1 MPDGPPNKAGA
12 AAAGPAAAFS
22 VAGEEAALMWRPRPS
37 REAAHRVQLDE
48 AFAREERAGL
58 RFAFLLRL
66 TALLAIAAW
75 LLYSVP
81 APRVHYY
88 LGLLVL
94 FTALGAAPYLLHRA
108 GRRGAVA
115 VGLVVL
121 LDAALLVY
129 ALLAPNPLAEELWPR
144 QITLRFH
151 NFLYFFVFLAAI
163 ALSYSPGLVLWGG
176 IAGVAMWSIGV
187 YMIWSRPDTVTASG
201 HGLTDP
207 EGFLS
212 PYFVNVVEWQN
223 EAVLLLIVAL
233 LLAAAV
239 WRSRR
244 LVLRQVAAE
253 SARSNLARYFSP
265 NLVDRLAI
273 ADRPF
278 DDPRSQNAAVLFV
291 DIVDFTATAEEME
304 PERVI
309 ALLRSFHRRMCR
321 VIFDHGGTL
330 DKYIGDAV
338 MATFGTPQPGP
349 GDASAALRC
358 AIAMLREIGRWNA
371 KRMER
376 GAAPIRVGI
385 GIHYGPVVAGNI
397 GDERRLE
404 YTVIGDVV
412 NVASRLERLTRE
424 VGTPL
429 LVSGELIEAVRS
441 ESGRFEPSLG
451 DDLVAGFAEDGCSEV
466 RGRRSPVSIWVYRP
480 PEQTASPR
488 LR

>member
-1 MPDGPPNKAGA
+1 MPDGPPNRSGA
-12 AAAGPAAAFS
+12 AAARAAAAVS
-22 VAGEEAALMWRPRPS
+22 VPAGRKALLMWRPRSGPD
-37 REAAHRVQLDE
+37 AAHRVQLDE

-66 TALLAIAAW
+66 AALLAIAAW
-75 LLYSVP
+75 LLYIVP
-81 APRVHYY
+81 APRVYYY
-88 LGLLVL
+88 LGLLIL
-94 FTALGAAPYLLHRA
+94 FAALGAAPYLLHRA
-108 GRRGAVA
+108 GRRGAA
-115 VGLVVL
+115 IVGLIVL

-129 ALLAPNPLAEELWPR
+129 ALLAPNPLSEEMWPR

-151 NFLYFFVFLAAI
+151 NFLYLFVFLAGI

-176 IAGVAMWSIGV
+176 VAGVAMWSVGV

-223 EAVLLLIVAL
+223 EVVLLLIVAL

-278 DDPRSQNAAVLFV
+278 DDPRSQNVAVLFV
-291 DIVDFTATAEEME
+291 DIIDFTATAEDVE

-338 MATFGTPQPGP
+338 MATFGTPQPGH

-358 AIAMLREIGRWNA
+358 ARAMLREIDRWNA
-371 KRMER
+371 KRMSR

-385 GIHYGPVVAGNI
+385 GIHYGSVVAGNI

-412 NVASRLERLTRE
+412 NVASRLERLTRA
-424 VGTPL
+424 VGAPL
-429 LVSGELIEAVRS
+429 LVSEELIEAVRA
-441 ESGRFEPSLG
+441 EAGPDDRLLSGFT
-451 DDLVAGFAEDGCSEV
+451 EDGHSEV
-466 RGRRSPVSIWVYRP
+466 RGRRAPVSIWVYRP
-480 PEQTASPR
+480 GPQALAEG